1 MLSTIVSLFGALLVL
16 AGVVAALVGGA
27 FALFVPQ
34 LLLGGLVLLVGL
46 AIERWRY
53 KPITRDGPLSG
64 WTDTGER
71 FVDPETNRLTA
82 VYLDAASGERHYIA
96 VDPSRAPR

>member
-1 MLSTIVSLFGALLVL
+1 MALVVSVLGALLVL
-16 AGVVAALVGGA
+16 AGIAMAIIGSVFVIFIPQLVGGG
-27 FALFVPQ
+27 
-34 LLLGGLVLLVGL
+34 LLLLIGL

-53 KPITRDGPLSG
+53 KPILHGRPEAD

-71 FVDPETNRLTA
+71 FVDPETNALTA

-96 VDPSRAPR
+96 IDR

>member
-1 MLSTIVSLFGALLVL
+1 MATLAAALGTLLVV
-16 AGVVAALVGGA
+16 AGILTAVVGGV
-27 FALFVPQ
+27 FALFLPQ
-34 LLLGGLVLLVGL
+34 LVFGGLLLLVGL

-53 KPITRDGPLSG
+53 KPIVSGRPQPG

-71 FVDPETNRLTA
+71 FVDPETHALTA

-96 VDPSRAPR
+96 IDHAARG

>member
-1 MLSTIVSLFGALLVL
+1 MLTTIASLFGALLLL
-16 AGVVAALVGGA
+16 AGMLTAIVGGV

-34 LLLGGLVLLVGL
+34 LLVGGLLLLGGL

-53 KPITRDGPLSG
+53 KPIVSG
-64 WTDTGER
+64 RPEPNWTDTGER

-82 VYLDAASGERHYIA
+82 VYLDAANGERHYIG
-96 VDPSRAPR
+96 VDQ